1 MDIILDIINSLLTLK
16 PESVF
21 VNSINDQY
29 RNRGGL
35 SKKQLQ
41 GLYDIAS
48 KTDGVHPGKLA
59 TLQAIILKKPNRYK
73 SDIPQIKEDVG
84 KNAPAHDMIEKILSH
99 YPAHKRVLFLKAKA
113 DNRETITANEIS
125 ELEKFCK
132 LLSL

>member
-1 MDIILDIINSLLTLK
+1 MDIILDIITSILISK

-21 VNSINDQY
+21 VNSVNHQY
-29 RNRGGL
+29 CNRGGL

-41 GLYDIAS
+41 GLYDIAA

-73 SDIPQIKEDVG
+73 SDIPQIKQDVT
-84 KNAPAHDMIEKILSH
+84 KNAPAHDMIEKILARF
-99 YPAHKRVLFLKAKA
+99 PAHKRVLFLKAKA
-113 DNRETITANEIS
+113 DNRETITENEIS

-132 LLSL
+132 LLSV